1 MMELR
6 HILQHTASGAHDD
19 AVLVTLV
26 DVKGS
31 GYRLAGARML
41 IDGNGTSIGM
51 VSGGCLEADIVER
64 AKEVRRTGSPTIVS
78 YDNTKD
84 DMSVFGFGMGCRG
97 VVRVLLEPAR
107 DNDVLD
113 FIRTCFDRREK
124 GTVTTLISKTG
135 SVKMQVGSRM
145 FSQHSGDE
153 IQPHRQSFAELN
165 GLSASVSRDAAVAML
180 ENRSRSVTYRD
191 ADGSLEFFHE
201 VINPPTA
208 ITIFGAG
215 HDAVPLATLAAN
227 LGWKI
232 TVIDRRPAWAAA
244 ERLPEA
250 DEIIVSRPEEI
261 ADEVFTDPNAVAVVM
276 NHNYETDLAIVR
288 RLLGSTC
295 RYIGVLGPK
304 DRTRKLLDQMR
315 DEGQDLAE
323 GTLEKLYAPAGLD
336 IGAATPEG
344 IALSIIA
351 EIQTVLS
358 GRAGGF
364 LKNRQ
369 APIYDR

>member
-6 HILQHTASGAHDD
+6 HILERMASGPNDD
-19 AVLVTLV
+19 AILATLV

-41 IDGNGTSIGM
+41 IDESGKSIGM
-51 VSGGCLEADIVER
+51 VSGGCLEADIAER
-64 AKEVRRTGSPTIVS
+64 AKEVRRTGSPAIIS

-84 DMSVFGFGMGCRG
+84 DDSVFGFGMGCRG

-107 DNDVLD
+107 NNDVVD
-113 FIRTCFDRREK
+113 FIRTCFERREK
-124 GTVTTLISKTG
+124 GAVTTLISKTG
-135 SVKMQVGSRM
+135 SFKMELGSRI
-145 FSQHSGDE
+145 FSQRSGE
-153 IQPHRQSFAELN
+153 TVKPYRHSFAELN
-165 GLSASVSRDAAVAML
+165 GLSGSVNHDATAALQENHSRV
-180 ENRSRSVTYRD
+180 VIYRD
-191 ADGSLEFFHE
+191 VAGSLEFFHE

-208 ITIFGAG
+208 FLIFGAG
-215 HDAVPLATLAAN
+215 HDAVPLAKLAGL

-232 TVIDRRPAWAAA
+232 SVIDHRPAWATA

-261 ADEVFTDPNAVAVVM
+261 GDEVFTDINSVAVVM
-276 NHNYETDLAIVR
+276 NHNYEADLAIVR

-304 DRTRKLLDQMR
+304 NRTEKLLDQLR
-315 DEGQDLAE
+315 AE
-323 GTLEKLYAPAGLD
+323 GAALRDPRLNRLYAPVGLD
-336 IGAATPEG
+336 IGATTPEG

-351 EIQTVLS
+351 EIQAVLS
-358 GRAGGF
+358 GRDGGF
-364 LKNRQ
+364 LKDRL